1 MLTGI
6 HFLLSYMCNFEC
18 DHCFVY
24 SGPSAQG
31 TFTIQQIQSAL
42 EEAGK
47 IGTVEWI
54 YFEGGEPCLFY
65 PLMIEGV
72 RRARQ
77 MGFQVG
83 VVTNAYFAT
92 SEEDARL
99 WLQPLADLGI
109 ADLSISDDAFHYGD
123 VEDNPPKRAVA
134 CARELGMPVDSICIE
149 KPTVLKKPEQGRGA
163 PVVGGDAMFR
173 GRAVEK
179 LIEGLPRRP
188 WQEFDECPYEDLGD
202 PGRVHLDC
210 YGNVH
215 LCQGISM
222 GNMWEVRLSEL
233 VQNYTAGKHPICG
246 PLVEG
251 GPARL
256 AEVYDVNHQD
266 SYVDAC
272 HFCYDLRL
280 SLLDR
285 YPQYLA
291 PKQVYGLGS
300 E

>member
-31 TFTIQQIQSAL
+31 TFTIRQIQTAL
-42 EEAGK
+42 QEAGK
-47 IGTVEWI
+47 IGTVEWV

-109 ADLSISDDAFHYGD
+109 ADLSISDDAFHYED
-123 VEDNPPKRAVA
+123 VEDNPPQRAVA
-134 CARELGMPVDSICIE
+134 CAQELGMPVDSICIE
-149 KPTVLKKPEQGRGA
+149 KPTVLKEPEQGRGA

-188 WQEFDECPYEDLGD
+188 WQELTECPYEDLRD

-222 GNMWEVRLSEL
+222 GKMWEVPLSEL
-233 VQNYTAGKHPICG
+233 VQNYNPESHPICA
-246 PLVEG
+246 PLLAG
-251 GPARL
+251 GPAAL
-256 AEVYDVNHQD
+256 AETSQMDRAE

-272 HFCYDLRL
+272 HFCYDMRL

-285 YPQYLA
+285 FPQYLA
-291 PKQVYGLGS
+291 PRQVYGM

>member
-18 DHCFVY
+18 DHCFVF
-24 SGPSAQG
+24 SGPSARG
-31 TFTIQQIQSAL
+31 TFTIRQIQAAL

-65 PLMIEGV
+65 PLMLEGV

-92 SEEDARL
+92 SPEDARL

-109 ADLSISDDAFHYGD
+109 GDLSISDDAFHYGD
-123 VEDNPPKRAVA
+123 VEDSPPKRAVA

-149 KPTVLKKPEQGRGA
+149 KPALLREPGQGRGA
-163 PVVGGDAMFR
+163 PVAGDSVMFR

-179 LIEGLPRRP
+179 LIEGLPRKP
-188 WQEFDECPYEDLGD
+188 WRGFAECPYEDLRD

-215 LCQGISM
+215 LC
-222 GNMWEVRLSEL
+222 
-233 VQNYTAGKHPICG
+233 
-246 PLVEG
+246 
-251 GPARL
+251 
-256 AEVYDVNHQD
+256 
-266 SYVDAC
+266 
-272 HFCYDLRL
+272 
-280 SLLDR
+280 
-285 YPQYLA
+285 
-291 PKQVYGLGS
+291 
-300 E
+300 